1 MSAIAV
7 RSFHAIAEL
16 LSTSGRKSQGVIPQ
30 HTISDVALIVA
41 VRSDPVRSAISP
53 K

>member
-1 MSAIAV
+1 MAV
-7 RSFHAIAEL
+7 RSFHAIVEL
-16 LSTSGRKSQGVIPQ
+16 LSTSGRKSQGVMPQ
-30 HTISDVALIVA
+30 QTMSDLAVIVA